1 MQGNHDLQE
10 KISILKKVSVF
21 DDVHDE
27 DLEKIASALEQKEVV
42 AGQTI
47 FKKNEDG
54 DTLYIVADGKVRVHD
69 EGHVLGRLEDG
80 EVFGEFS
87 LFDHETRSASVT
99 AEENT
104 RLYALGQ
111 DAFYRLMATK
121 SSVIHGVM
129 KVLIKRL
136 RYMNELENKLSKSY
150 LKISKQKEEIEK
162 RNENIRQQKK
172 ELEEKNKMLEQSN
185 QEKNHLIQV
194 IAHDLKNP
202 LASSI
207 CIADILSGEEA
218 RLQKEQAESVDVLNN
233 SLKNMNNIIN
243 QILDVYELKTKN
255 LNLKLSPVNLAIEAK
270 KTLDNFAYAISK
282 KELNVDFRQKNSFA
296 LVDTNLINL
305 VFENLIYNFIKY
317 GNDFGHLLIDFEQD
331 EQKVKV
337 ILEDDAKLSKE
348 LHYRK
353 LFGFYQKP
361 TPEQLNKFPTTED
374 SVIVKYIEAMD
385 GKIKLV
391 KSDNKGSKVIL
402 KFNKPVN
409 QQTNNDAV
417 E

>member
-1 MQGNHDLQE
+1 MNMQGNHEIQE
-10 KISILKKVSVF
+10 KLSILKKVSVF
-21 DDVHDE
+21 DDVHDD
-27 DLEKIASALEQKEVV
+27 DLEKIAAALEQKEVV

-47 FKKNEDG
+47 FKKDESG
-54 DTLYIVADGKVRVHD
+54 DTLYIVAGGKVRVHD
-69 EGHVLGRLEDG
+69 EGHVLGRLENG

-87 LFDHETRSASVT
+87 LFDNEKRSASVT
-99 AEENT
+99 AEEKT
-104 RLYALGQ
+104 RLFLLGQ
-111 DAFYRLMATK
+111 DAFYKLMATN

-185 QEKNHLIQV
+185 LEKNHLIQV

-207 CIADILSGEEA
+207 CIADILAGEA
-218 RLQKEQAESVDVLNN
+218 TQWQKEQAESVEVLNN

-255 LNLKLSPVNLAIEAK
+255 LSLKLTSVNLALEAK
-270 KTLDNFAYAISK
+270 KTIENFDYAISK

-317 GNDFGHLLIDFEQD
+317 SDDFGNLLIDFDQD
-331 EQKVKV
+331 EHKVK
-337 ILEDDAKLSKE
+337 IIIEDDAKQQKE
-348 LHYRK
+348 THYRK

-361 TPEQLNKFPTTED
+361 APEQLGKFPTTED
-374 SVIVKYIEAMD
+374 SVIVKYVEAMD
-385 GKIKLV
+385 GKIKLT
-391 KSDNKGSKVIL
+391 KSDTKGSRVVLI
-402 KFNKPVN
+402 FNKPVN
-409 QQTNNDAV
+409 QKNQ
-417 E
+417 